1 MLVPGVLL
9 DGVER
14 PDVGAGD
21 ADQPLGAADGPEET
35 AGPVLSHLT
44 GPSDL
49 VAADR
54 LVGTENQLVLVQL
67 RLEKLLGHLESVQE
81 VRAAALGAGEQGAA
95 HNPAGGADD
104 VRGLAAVERRRGG
117 RGVTDHTHQER
128 GGAELGLVHGAV
140 HFPLLLYTFCALLCT
155 PVHFLLLL
163 YTFCTLLST
172 PVHFLLLLLVPA
184 GAGPAA
190 EVRRSAPA
198 PLGLLATGAAVAEA
212 AMVVVTVH
220 RVLKMEGVVHIIS
233 YIKPTLLDVLGY
245 LA

>member
-1 MLVPGVLL
+1 MQIVLVPGVLL

-21 ADQPLGAADGPEET
+21 ADQPLGAADRPEET
-35 AGPVLSHLT
+35 AGPVFSHLT

-49 VAADR
+49 VTADR
-54 LVGTENQLVLVQL
+54 LVGAENQLVLVQL

-81 VRAAALGAGEQGAA
+81 VRAAALGAGEQGPA

-140 HFPLLLYTFCALLCT
+140 HFPLLLYTFCTLLST
-155 PVHFLLLL
+155 PVSFPLLL
-163 YTFCTLLST
+163 YTFCALLST
-172 PVHFLLLLLVPA
+172 PVHFLLLLLVL
-184 GAGPAA
+184 A

>member
-1 MLVPGVLL
+1 MQIVLVPGVLL

-35 AGPVLSHLT
+35 AGPVFSHLT

-54 LVGTENQLVLVQL
+54 LVGAEHQLVLVQL

-81 VRAAALGAGEQGAA
+81 VRAAALGAGEQRAA

-140 HFPLLLYTFCALLCT
+140 HFPLLLYTFCTLLST
-155 PVHFLLLL
+155 PVSFPLLL
-163 YTFCTLLST
+163 YTFCALLST
-172 PVHFLLLLLVPA
+172 PVHFLLLLLVL
-184 GAGPAA
+184 A

-220 RVLKMEGVVHIIS
+220 RVLRMEGVFHIIS
-233 YIKPTLLDVLGY
+233 YIKTY
-245 LA
+245 SS

>member
-1 MLVPGVLL
+1 MQIVLVPGVLL

-14 PDVGAGD
+14 SDVGAGD
-21 ADQPLGAADGPEET
+21 ADQPLGAADRPEET
-35 AGPVLSHLT
+35 AGPVFSHLT

-54 LVGTENQLVLVQL
+54 LVGAEHQLVLVQL

-81 VRAAALGAGEQGAA
+81 VRAAAPGAGEQGAA

-140 HFPLLLYTFCALLCT
+140 HFPLLLYTFC
-155 PVHFLLLL
+155 
-163 YTFCTLLST
+163 TLLST
-172 PVHFLLLLLVPA
+172 PVHFPLLLLV
-184 GAGPAA
+184 
-190 EVRRSAPA
+190 R
-198 PLGLLATGAAVAEA
+198 
-212 AMVVVTVH
+212 
-220 RVLKMEGVVHIIS
+220 
-233 YIKPTLLDVLGY
+233 
-245 LA
+245 